1 MARVLFHV
9 DINAFFASAEEI
21 KNPNLKEFPLAI
33 GSLSKRGVLST
44 ANYEARKY
52 GIHSSMPVY
61 EALRLCPDLII
72 VQGDYAYYRSLSQK
86 FFQYLKTYTTQI
98 EIASIDECYMDV
110 TDIIKKY
117 KRPLDL
123 AFQIQ
128 NGVHENLGLNV
139 SIGVAPNRFLAK
151 MASDMRK
158 PRGITVLRKSE
169 IERKLWPMPIDK
181 MFGIGRK
188 TIPLLIKNDIKTIG
202 DLAKKENEK
211 NALHV
216 LGNNGFHL
224 IQNARGNGSAQLNFS
239 HSHKSISISKTF
251 QNDLYTIEEVIT
263 YSREL
268 LISLS
273 KKMIE
278 KNIKGKMISLTLRDT
293 NFHNIV
299 RSATFNDYT
308 NSFSLF
314 FDTIQNLIDQ
324 NFEPVGYR
332 YIGIHIGSL
341 KDNNQIIE
349 QPDLFT
355 QKLETTN
362 SIVETLNKK
371 MHSEVFFKASDL
383 LKKNRN
389 MKDIR

>member
-1 MARVLFHV
+1 M
-9 DINAFFASAEEI
+9 
-21 KNPNLKEFPLAI
+21 
-33 GSLSKRGVLST
+33 
-44 ANYEARKY
+44 
-52 GIHSSMPVY
+52 
-61 EALRLCPDLII
+61 
-72 VQGDYAYYRSLSQK
+72 
-86 FFQYLKTYTTQI
+86 
-98 EIASIDECYMDV
+98 
-110 TDIIKKY
+110 
-117 KRPLDL
+117 
-123 AFQIQ
+123 
-128 NGVHENLGLNV
+128 
-139 SIGVAPNRFLAK
+139 
-151 MASDMRK
+151 
-158 PRGITVLRKSE
+158 
-169 IERKLWPMPIDK
+169 
-181 MFGIGRK
+181 
-188 TIPLLIKNDIKTIG
+188 
-202 DLAKKENEK
+202 
-211 NALHV
+211 
-216 LGNNGFHL
+216 
-224 IQNARGNGSAQLNFS
+224 
-239 HSHKSISISKTF
+239 
-251 QNDLYTIEEVIT
+251 
-263 YSREL
+263 
-268 LISLS
+268 ISLS

-308 NSFSLF
+308 NSFSLS

-324 NFEPVGYR
+324 NFEAVGYR